1 MERKHPHAGATYRV
15 LEQGD
20 LTFGVEVKIPDTN
33 PTTVTSFASRADAER
48 WIARHKEGVAKGE
61 FLRRRLPFR

>member
-1 MERKHPHAGATYRV
+1 MERKHPHSGATYRV
-15 LEQGD
+15 LERDD

-33 PTTVTSFASRADAER
+33 PTTVTSFASKEEAER
-48 WIARHKEGVAKGE
+48 WITRHKEGIAKGE